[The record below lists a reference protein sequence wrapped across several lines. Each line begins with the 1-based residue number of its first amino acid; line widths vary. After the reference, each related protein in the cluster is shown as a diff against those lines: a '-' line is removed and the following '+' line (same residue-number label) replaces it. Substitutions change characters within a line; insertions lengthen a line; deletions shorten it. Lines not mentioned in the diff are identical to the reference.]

1 MGKLMSDK
9 NASFNII
16 ISREEESDIKNVK
29 WTQDV
34 RGKPQE
40 KDEKPQFEQERIILA
55 MLSFV
60 LYGKEVTLVQ

>member
-1 MGKLMSDK
+1 MEKLMSDK

-34 RGKPQE
+34 Y
-40 KDEKPQFEQERIILA
+40 EKP
-55 MLSFV
+55 
-60 LYGKEVTLVQ
+60 

>member
-1 MGKLMSDK
+1 MSDK

-34 RGKPQE
+34 Y
-40 KDEKPQFEQERIILA
+40 EKP
-55 MLSFV
+55 
-60 LYGKEVTLVQ
+60 

>member
-1 MGKLMSDK
+1 MSDK

-34 RGKPQE
+34 RGKP
-40 KDEKPQFEQERIILA
+40 
-55 MLSFV
+55 
-60 LYGKEVTLVQ
+60 